1 MNINAANHAL
11 LQQAAQAQAAS
22 QPQPAARPDNDG
34 DQDDGV
40 QRSPRPQ
47 GALGHNIDV
56 EA

>member
-1 MNINAANHAL
+1 MNIGAANHAL
-11 LQQAAQAQAAS
+11 LQQAAQAQTAS

-47 GALGHNIDV
+47 GSLGHNIDV

>member
-1 MNINAANHAL
+1 MNIDAANHAL
-11 LQQAAQAQAAS
+11 LQQAAQAQTAS

-47 GALGHNIDV
+47 GSLGHNIDV